1 MEDYKLLK
9 PLYAKY
15 KNTGFEVFAVS
26 VDDDQLK
33 WKQTIRQNAY
43 PWINVIDRL
52 GPNAKA
58 MGDYGIYK
66 YPSNYLID
74 TNGKIIEKD
83 IDMEDLE
90 AFLKKRTN

>member
-1 MEDYKLLK
+1 METNHTPKCL
-9 PLYAKY
+9 PM
-15 KNTGFEVFAVS
+15 
-26 VDDDQLK
+26 
-33 WKQTIRQNAY
+33 
-43 PWINVIDRL
+43 
-52 GPNAKA
+52 A